1 MGKHELPFIRRKWV
15 AAALSVRNP
24 ARLLLRESGVRAL
37 KSEVATVVRRSMESM
52 ALAIMLLVAA
62 VLTPSSASAFVAPMQ
77 SDGSVLQPGPGGFVP
92 IAPSRV
98 LDTRTAG
105 GSLQPNETRVVT
117 VSGGSVPAGAAAV
130 SLNVT
135 VVDPSAGYLAVW
147 PADQS
152 RPSTSV
158 LNYDNQ
164 QTIAN
169 AVTVRVSGGGQ
180 ISVASSSSAHLIID
194 VVGWYAAPATTT
206 NAAGQT
212 WAVPTPGGGFFGI
225 TPTRVLDSRAGRK
238 LAAGEARVLPL
249 DLGVDMAGSSAGAV
263 VLNVTAV
270 APNGTGYVTVVGN
283 GDSLA
288 DVSSLNFGRHAAV
301 ANQVTAHVGVGNAIV
316 LYASAPVDV
325 IVDVMGF
332 YTTGSPVAGGFV
344 SVAAQRVLDTR
355 QSTILGNASFDQR
368 TREWALGI
376 AGTAGVPLSAAAVT
390 LNLTAFDAS
399 SSGYF
404 TVWPDGQGRPGSSSL
419 NIGIGDVL
427 ANAVTVGL
435 GGNNGVRIYTD
446 TSALFL
452 VDVSGWFRSPYVG

>member
-1 MGKHELPFIRRKWV
+1 M
-15 AAALSVRNP
+15 A
-24 ARLLLRESGVRAL
+24 
-37 KSEVATVVRRSMESM
+37 RRSMKSM
-52 ALAIMLLVAA
+52 ALAVLLFVAP
-62 VLTPSSASAFVAPMQ
+62 LLSSSNASAFVTPMQ
-77 SDGSVLQPGPGGFVP
+77 SDGALLQPGPGGFVP

-98 LDTRTAG
+98 LDTRTSG
-105 GSLQPNETRVVT
+105 GSLQPNETRVITVT
-117 VSGGSVPAGAAAV
+117 GGSVPGDAAAV

-164 QTIAN
+164 QTVAN
-169 AVTVRVSGGGQ
+169 AVTVRVSDGGQ
-180 ISVASSSSAHLIID
+180 IAVASSSTTHLVID

-238 LAAGEARVLPL
+238 MAAGEARVLPL
-249 DLGVDMAGSSAGAV
+249 DLGVDMADSTVGAV

-270 APNGTGYVTVVGN
+270 APDGSGYVSVVGN
-283 GDSLA
+283 GDSLG
-288 DVSSLNFGRHAAV
+288 DVSSLNFGGHAAI

-316 LYASAPVDV
+316 LYASAPVDL
-325 IVDVMGF
+325 IVDVMGY

-344 SVAAQRVLDTR
+344 PVAAQRVLDTR
-355 QSTILGNASFDQR
+355 QSIILGNAGFDRR
-368 TREWALGI
+368 TREWDLGI
-376 AGTAGVPLSAAAVT
+376 AGTAGVPLWAAAVT

-404 TVWPDGQGRPGSSSL
+404 TVWPDGQPRPGSSSL
-419 NIGIGDVL
+419 NLGSGDVL

-435 GGNNGVRIYTD
+435 GANNGVGIYTD

-452 VDVSGWFRSPYVG
+452 VDVAGWFRSPYVG

>member
-37 KSEVATVVRRSMESM
+37 KSEVATVVRRSMKSM

>member
-1 MGKHELPFIRRKWV
+1 MK
-15 AAALSVRNP
+15 
-24 ARLLLRESGVRAL
+24 
-37 KSEVATVVRRSMESM
+37 SM
-52 ALAIMLLVAA
+52 ALAVIL
-62 VLTPSSASAFVAPMQ
+62 FVAPVMSPSGASGFVTPMQ
-77 SDGSVLQPGPGGFVP
+77 SDGVVLQPGPGGFVP

-105 GSLQPNETRVVT
+105 GSLQPNEARAITVT
-117 VSGGSVPAGAAAV
+117 GGAVPAGTAAV

-147 PADQS
+147 PADQA

-169 AVTVRVSGGGQ
+169 AVTVGVSSGGQ
-180 ISVASSSSAHLIID
+180 IAVASSSSANLIID
-194 VVGWYAAPATTT
+194 VVGWYAAPATIT

-212 WAVPTPGGGFFGI
+212 WAVPTEGGGFFGI

-238 LAAGEARVLPL
+238 MAAGEARVLPL
-249 DLGVDMAGSSAGAV
+249 DLGVDMAGSTAGAV

-270 APNGTGYVTVVGN
+270 APDGSGYLTVVGN
-283 GDSLA
+283 GDSLG

-344 SVAAQRVLDTR
+344 PVAAQRVLDTR
-355 QSTILGNASFDQR
+355 QSIILGNAGFDQR
-368 TREWALGI
+368 TREWDLGI

-419 NIGIGDVL
+419 NLGSGDVL

-435 GGNNGVRIYTD
+435 GANNGVGIYTD

-452 VDVSGWFRSPYVG
+452 VDVAGWFRSPYVG

>member
-1 MGKHELPFIRRKWV
+1 MKSMTLAVILVV
-15 AAALSVRNP
+15 APVLS
-24 ARLLLRESGVRAL
+24 
-37 KSEVATVVRRSMESM
+37 
-52 ALAIMLLVAA
+52 
-62 VLTPSSASAFVAPMQ
+62 PSSASAFFTPSQ
-77 SDGSVLQPGPGGFVP
+77 SGGAVLQPGPGGFVS

-105 GSLQPNETRVVT
+105 GSVQPNETRVVT
-117 VSGGSVPAGAAAV
+117 VTGSSVPAAATAV

-152 RPSTSV
+152 RPTTSV
-158 LNYDNQ
+158 LNYDDQ

-180 ISVASSSSAHLIID
+180 IAVASSSSTHLIID

-212 WAVPTPGGGFFGI
+212 WAVPTAGGGFFGI
-225 TPTRVLDSRAGRK
+225 TPTRALDSRAGRK
-238 LAAGEARVLPL
+238 MAAGEARVLPL
-249 DLGVDMAGSSAGAV
+249 DLGVDMAGSTASAV

-270 APNGTGYVTVVGN
+270 APEGSGYVTVVGN
-283 GDSLA
+283 GDGLG

-316 LYASAPVDV
+316 LYASAPVHV

-344 SVAAQRVLDTR
+344 PVAAQRVLDTR
-355 QSTILGNASFDQR
+355 QSVILGNAGFDQR
-368 TREWALGI
+368 TREWDLGI

-404 TVWPDGQGRPGSSSL
+404 TVWPDGQARPGSSSL
-419 NIGIGDVL
+419 NLGSGDVL

-435 GGNNGVRIYTD
+435 GANNGVGIYTD

-452 VDVSGWFRSPYVG
+452 VDVAGWFRSPYVG